1 MEGLV
6 FSSSRACVYFLCEH
20 VSASYSEELR
30 QIRAIVERRY
40 VCSEQKHSL
49 GSLPPLLNH
58 GLIKP
63 S

>member
-6 FSSSRACVYFLCEH
+6 FSSSRGCVCLLCEH
-20 VSASYSEELR
+20 VSGSYPEELL
-30 QIRAIVERRY
+30 QMRAIVERRY